1 MSQELDKTVLIG
13 VWLVSSQS
21 SLAAAA
27 LEHLEEDLAGEGFT
41 GICRLQFTRDVK
53 KLDGGKRAFLV
64 VFEQGFDIAIVFR
77 YSLNR

>member
-13 VWLVSSQS
+13 VWLVPSQS
-21 SLAAAA
+21 SLAAAAA

-53 KLDGGKRAFLV
+53 KLDGGNGRFWLFLSRV
-64 VFEQGFDIAIVFR
+64 LT
-77 YSLNR
+77 SLFVAGCRL